1 MPIKIQAVHPW
12 KVSLEQAKTI
22 QLSLAQKVITSDKL
36 TSELRFVAGIDVG
49 FVDKK
54 TTRAAIVVLDFPELS
69 IHETVVGHTPIMLP
83 YIPGYLSFRE
93 IPAII
98 KALERL
104 KTIPDLILCDGQGI
118 AHPRRL
124 GIASHLGV
132 LTDLPTIGV
141 AKTKYIGDYAE
152 PKQQKGH
159 WTPLTDEQDVV
170 GGVLRTRVN
179 VKPLFISTGHRVS
192 LETAIALTMRCVTRY
207 RLPEPTRLADKL
219 AANKLITN
227 Q

>member
-1 MPIKIQAVHPW
+1 MPVKIRDAHPW
-12 KVSLEQAKTI
+12 KVSLEEAKII
-22 QLSLAQKVITSDKL
+22 QLSLAQKVVTADDLKPDP
-36 TSELRFVAGIDVG
+36 RYVAGIDVG
-49 FVDKK
+49 FEDKK
-54 TTRAAIVVLDFPELS
+54 TTRAAIVILNFPELTL
-69 IHETVVGHTPIMLP
+69 HETAIGYTPIMLP

-98 KALERL
+98 KALEKL
-104 KTIPDLILCDGQGI
+104 KTIPDVILCDGQGI

-132 LTDLPTIGV
+132 LTDIPTIGV
-141 AKTKYIGDYAE
+141 AKTRYIGKYKD
-152 PKQQKGH
+152 PKQYKGH
-159 WTPLTDEQDVV
+159 WTPLTDDKHVI

-192 LETAIALTMRCVTRY
+192 LETAINLTMRCVTRY

-219 AANKLITN
+219 AANKLCP
-227 Q
+227 

>member
-1 MPIKIQAVHPW
+1 MPIDIQAVHPW
-12 KVSLEQAKTI
+12 KVSLEQAKAI
-22 QLSLAQKVITSDKL
+22 QLSLAQQVVTEDALNSHP
-36 TSELRFVAGIDVG
+36 RYVAGIDVG

-54 TTRAAIVVLDFPELS
+54 TTRAAIVVLNFPELTL
-69 IHETVVGHTPIMLP
+69 HETAVGYTPIMLP

-141 AKTKYIGDYAE
+141 AKTRYIGEYQE
-152 PKQQKGH
+152 PKQQKGN
-159 WTPLTDEQDVV
+159 WTPLNYEKEVI

-179 VKPLFISTGHRVS
+179 VKPLFISTGHRIS
-192 LETAIALTMRCVTRY
+192 LQTAIHFTMQCVTRY

-219 AANKLITN
+219 AAKKSLS
-227 Q
+227 

>member
-1 MPIKIQAVHPW
+1 MPIKIQAAHPW
-12 KVSLEQAKTI
+12 KVSLEQAKII
-22 QLSLAQKVITSDKL
+22 QLSLAQKVITDDKL
-36 TSELRFVAGIDVG
+36 KSELRYVAGIDVG
-49 FVDKK
+49 FEDKK
-54 TTRAAIVVLDFPELS
+54 TTRAAVVVLNFPDLT
-69 IHETVVGHTPIMLP
+69 IHETVLGYTPIMLP

-98 KALERL
+98 KALEQL
-104 KTIPDLILCDGQGI
+104 KTVPDLILCDGQGI

-141 AKTKYIGDYAE
+141 AKSKYIGNYLE
-152 PKQQKGH
+152 PTQEKGN
-159 WTPLTDEQDVV
+159 WTPLNSDTDVI
-170 GGVLRTRVN
+170 GGVLRTRAN

-192 LETAIALTMRCVTRY
+192 LDTAIALTMQCVTRY

-219 AANKLITN
+219 AAGKLNI
-227 Q
+227 